1 MQFIERYD
9 ELHIIL
15 LILPPHFTH
24 RLQPLDV
31 SLFSPLATYYTNGLQ
46 QLMTDSYG
54 MVSMSK
60 RRFWGVF
67 WPAWQQAFTPANI
80 ASGFAKTGIWSYAP
94 DEMLAKIT
102 KPLLIKDITIFQTAK
117 TPITCRAM
125 RRAQREFRIAPNS
138 PLFDRIFRA
147 NKRLAAQHSID

>member
-9 ELHIIL
+9 ELRIIL
-15 LILPPHFTH
+15 LILPPYTTH

-31 SLFSPLATYYTNGLQ
+31 SLFSPLATYYTNSLQ

-67 WPAWQQAFTPANI
+67 WPAWQQVFTPANI
-80 ASGFAKTGIWSYAP
+80 ASGFAKTGIWLYAP
-94 DEMLAKIT
+94 DEMLAKII
-102 KPLLIKDITIFQTAK
+102 KSLFIKDITT
-117 TPITCRAM
+117 
-125 RRAQREFRIAPNS
+125 S
-138 PLFDRIFRA
+138 
-147 NKRLAAQHSID
+147 